1 MDDKTKT
8 MMLTIAA
15 GAAKKVLML
24 QAAGLVSHGI
34 ISSNNTEV
42 FVSLGMA
49 AIGALWS
56 FWNDYGK
63 VIVLSQLEVL
73 KAKSLAQAAK
83 MKDAGI
89 APVTVSQIAAQSPTL
104 GPVEVAK
111 VVATLPA
118 PIQAN
123 VRMAAV
129 VAMALLLSAL
139 VFPHNASAQGIKLK
153 PLTGNVGNDLGITTA
168 AKPPA
173 LTGNIEADVQAL
185 WKKIGA
191 LTKADLNYAM
201 AKAKAA
207 NTNGAAIRLQC
218 LQAISD
224 ANDQANGTGLKNPD
238 GTDMA
243 RPDPALVTGI
253 EDVAELVDNLSPQGR
268 LSTSCAGAAQMFK
281 TNTLAVISAIVTGAA
296 GIAALP
302 AGL

>member
-1 MDDKTKT
+1 MKLSDLTLIQILGAILVINGALAGGVNELTDLLGPT
-8 MMLTIAA
+8 MAKHVLSVCVIGSGICGGFITMFGGIGSQVRNVAAAIAIDPLQSKIAPIAA
-15 GAAKKVLML
+15 AMDKATAAK
-24 QAAGLVSHGI
+24 
-34 ISSNNTEV
+34 
-42 FVSLGMA
+42 
-49 AIGALWS
+49 
-56 FWNDYGK
+56 
-63 VIVLSQLEVL
+63 
-73 KAKSLAQAAK
+73 
-83 MKDAGI
+83 
-89 APVTVSQIAAQSPTL
+89 
-104 GPVEVAK
+104 
-111 VVATLPA
+111 
-118 PIQAN
+118 
-123 VRMAAV
+123 AAV
-129 VAMALLLSAL
+129 IMAVLLSGLFA
-139 VFPHNASAQGIKLK
+139 FSGDASAQIKLK
-153 PLTGNVGNDLGITTA
+153 PLTGNIGSDLGITPSS
-168 AKPPA
+168 KPPA

-268 LSTSCAGAAQMFK
+268 LFTSCAGAAQMFK

>member
-8 MMLTIAA
+8 MVLTIASGIIKKGLIVA
-15 GAAKKVLML
+15 GT
-24 QAAGLVSHGI
+24 GLASHGI
-34 ISSNNTEV
+34 INSSQTET
-42 FVSLGMA
+42 FVSAGMVLVGLA
-49 AIGALWS
+49 WS
-56 FWNDYGK
+56 FWNDYGRA
-63 VIVLSQLEVL
+63 IVLSQLDVL

-83 MKDAGI
+83 LNDAGI
-89 APVTVSQIAAQSPTL
+89 APVTTAQIAAQSPTL
-104 GPVEVAK
+104 TSAEVAK
-111 VVATLPA
+111 TVDTLPPA
-118 PIQAN
+118 IRAT
-123 VRMAAV
+123 VLK
-129 VAMALLLSAL
+129 VAIAGLLLAGLAFSGD
-139 VFPHNASAQGIKLK
+139 ASAQGIKLK
-153 PLTGNVGNDLGITTA
+153 PLTGNIGNDLGITPSS
-168 AKPPA
+168 KPPA

-268 LSTSCAGAAQMFK
+268 LFTSCAGAAQMFK